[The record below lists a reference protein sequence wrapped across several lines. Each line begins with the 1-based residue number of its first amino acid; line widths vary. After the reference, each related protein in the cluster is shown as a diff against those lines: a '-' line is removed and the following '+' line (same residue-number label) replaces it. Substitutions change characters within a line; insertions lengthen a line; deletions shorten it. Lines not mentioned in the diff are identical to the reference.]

1 MVEANPYK
9 IYETHLDD
17 LAKWHAKRIDEAL
30 LRCSMGKR
38 TRGEILDDRRK
49 RLFARKWRDLKA
61 TINNCCHC
69 QKQPE
74 VISNIDCGIDGGP
87 GPVTCRGVKLKCNC
101 GMSTD
106 IHENYPSDDLQF
118 ECFKKAINQWNNYV

>member
-1 MVEANPYK
+1 MVKVNPYK
-9 IYETHLDD
+9 QMESNLDK
-17 LAKWHAKRIDEAL
+17 LGKWFQKSFDENMSRSL
-30 LRCSMGKR
+30 LGKR
-38 TRGEILDDRRK
+38 TRGEIKTERRN